1 MKGALLLTG
10 LALALLLLAGRLAP
24 APAPDAARWAM
35 RPAVV
40 VDGVTYAST
49 GQRHGGIQADAV
61 PDGATVEKV
70 KIRRRRRSA
79 DDGDTDREILLV

>member
-10 LALALLLLAGRLAP
+10 LTLALLLLAGRLAPAP

-61 PDGATVEKV
+61 PDGATDCRK
-70 KIRRRRRSA
+70 S
-79 DDGDTDREILLV
+79 